1 MLFFNCVTQKS
12 NPLAVALTAVLLL
25 SGAGTAQAYQCKST
39 YKSAEAIAPTKAQS
53 MAAAKAI
60 WHSTVNDIYGLQWSV
75 WDIAKSQRMICQA
88 TGNNQWCRA
97 SAKPCLY
104 VIN

>member
-1 MLFFNCVTQKS
+1 
-12 NPLAVALTAVLLL
+12 
-25 SGAGTAQAYQCKST
+25 
-39 YKSAEAIAPTKAQS
+39 